1 MRFFEKERTRCKR
14 YSTLSHEILQQWMFY
29 LGEDL
34 LNYRWNQSWELCNR
48 EIKKFLI
55 SKKERYFYMNE
66 INRDWFFILFGYR
79 ENFVVPFIIE
89 KYIIKRRNIYNISAC
104 KSKITEKITKKVV
117 VRIVRNWN
125 FFPSI
130 LPLIEQD
137 NNYYFKKYK
146 IFFYISRIISFL
158 TYN

>member
-14 YSTLSHEILQQWMFY
+14 YSTSSHEILQQWMFY

-34 LNYRWNQSWELCNR
+34 LNYRNESWELCNR

-79 ENFVVPFIIE
+79 ENFVVPFMIE

-117 VRIVRNWN
+117 IRIVRNWN